1 MDALIIKVISI
12 SLNPSS
18 PTESSGR
25 SGGLTVLFYLQP
37 KIVRFSTY
45 YDDFLDR
52 LISKRAFLKKRE
64 QLTHQT
70 HPRSLFSISLQE
82 MAENLSGIRYRY
94 ECADILINSGRSL
107 MATHCRPEVIKPS
120 S

>member
-37 KIVRFSTY
+37 KILPFSTY
-45 YDDFLDR
+45 YCDFLGPPHFKEG
-52 LISKRAFLKKRE
+52 ISKKRE
-64 QLTHQT
+64 QLTH
-70 HPRSLFSISLQE
+70 
-82 MAENLSGIRYRY
+82 
-94 ECADILINSGRSL
+94 
-107 MATHCRPEVIKPS
+107 
-120 S
+120 